1 MVTFT
6 GTAAMHMFVPA
17 LPRVALDLGT
27 SASAAQLTI
36 TMYMVGL
43 ALGQLFYGP
52 VADCFGRRPTLLAGL
67 AVFTVAGIVA
77 TAASSPAV
85 LVAARFVQAVGGCA
99 GLLLARAI
107 VRDVAAQADLVG
119 RLATLNLMM
128 MFGPGLAPFIGAWI
142 NAAGGW
148 RCILALLSAL
158 GLLDL
163 ALTWR
168 FLPETGGP
176 SWILSVSSVI
186 ADYRL
191 LLGSRSFVWVVAG
204 SGCATTSMYA
214 FIACAPFI
222 WARTLHHSSTEMGMY
237 LGLMIVGLSVG
248 NLLSKFCARHLSLDR
263 MMTFA
268 SLLSLASAAV
278 LLALV
283 LCGELTAA
291 RIGSA
296 MFVHAAGAGLCA
308 PAAMSRAFSVD
319 ARVTGSAAGLYG
331 FAQMAC
337 GASFTLLASLGRD
350 PALSAAVVMVC
361 AGLVAQLGFRNASKG
376 RSQPA
381 S

>member
-17 LPRVALDLGT
+17 LPRMAVDLGT
-27 SASAAQLTI
+27 GAAAAQMTI
-36 TMYMVGL
+36 TMYIVGL

-52 VADCFGRRPTLLAGL
+52 VADCFGRRPTLLGGL
-67 AVFTVAGIVA
+67 AIFTTAGIVA
-77 TAASSPAV
+77 TGASSPAV

-99 GLLLARAI
+99 GLMLARAI
-107 VRDVAAQADLVG
+107 VRDAVAQADLVG

-142 NAAGGW
+142 NATGGW
-148 RCILALLSAL
+148 RCILAFLSAL
-158 GLLDL
+158 GLLNL
-163 ALTWR
+163 VLTWR
-168 FLPETGGP
+168 CLPETGRP
-176 SWILSVSSVI
+176 SGILSVSSVL

-191 LLGSRSFVWVVAG
+191 LTGSRSFVWVVVG

-214 FIACAPFI
+214 FITCAPFI
-222 WARTLHHSSTEMGMY
+222 WARMLHHSSTEMGIY

-248 NLLSKFCARHLSLDR
+248 NLLSKICARHLSLDR

-268 SLLSLASAAV
+268 SLLSLASATV

-283 LCGELTAA
+283 LWGELTAA
-291 RIGSA
+291 RIGIA
-296 MFVHAAGAGLCA
+296 MFVYSAGTGLCA

-337 GASFTLLASLGRD
+337 GALFTLLASLGRD
-350 PALSAAVVMVC
+350 PAMSAAVVMVC
-361 AGLVAQLGFRNASKG
+361 AGLVAQLSFRHAAKERPRRAS
-376 RSQPA
+376 
-381 S
+381 